1 MLRSTFERLFDTPW
15 ELIEFRSIQ
24 GQVIKTRSRE
34 PQSAPSELI
43 ESHSIQVPDD
53 LQVCL
58 SAASRVRLT
67 LLRAGRGAVG

>member
-1 MLRSTFERLFDTPW
+1 MLVSTFERPFDTPW

-43 ESHSIQVPDD
+43 ESHSIQV
-53 LQVCL
+53 
-58 SAASRVRLT
+58 RVIKTR
-67 LLRAGRGAVG
+67 